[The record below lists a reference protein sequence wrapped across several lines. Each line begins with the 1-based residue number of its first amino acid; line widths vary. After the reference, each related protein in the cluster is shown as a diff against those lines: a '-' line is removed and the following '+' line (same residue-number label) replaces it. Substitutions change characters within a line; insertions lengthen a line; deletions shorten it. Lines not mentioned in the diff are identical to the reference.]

1 MALPSLSEIEAAA
14 AVLAPVVPDTPTY
27 SWPLLNARVGGEL
40 WVKHDNHTAIGS
52 FKLRG
57 AVIYLARLL
66 AREPH
71 VRGVIAATRG
81 NFGQSIAFAARHHG
95 LAATIVVPHGNSPEK
110 NRAMQALGAEL
121 LEHGDDFQAALEE
134 SARLA
139 TRRGLHAVPSYHHD
153 LVVGNAVSAL
163 DFLRK
168 APPLDRVY
176 VPIGLGSGV
185 CAMVAARNALGLATE
200 VIGIAADRAPGIA
213 LSFEARKLIVHPAA
227 TRIADG
233 MACSTPNPDALGHV
247 LQEIRR
253 VLRVSDDEIEAAMR
267 AYFSDTH
274 NVAEGAAAAGL
285 AGALQDRA
293 AVAGRRA
300 GVVFTGSNVDAPVF
314 ARVLAAS

>member
-1 MALPSLSEIEAAA
+1 MPLPSLSEIEAAA
-14 AVLAPVVPDTPTY
+14 ATLAPVVPATLTC
-27 SWPLLNARVGGEL
+27 SWPLLNARAGCEL

-57 AVIYLARLL
+57 AVLYLARLVE
-66 AREPH
+66 REPG

-81 NFGQSIAFAARHHG
+81 NFGQSVAFAARHHG
-95 LAATIVVPHGNSPEK
+95 LTATVVVPHGNSPEK

-121 LEHGDDFQAALEE
+121 IEHGEDFQAALEE

-139 TRRGLHAVPSYHHD
+139 TRRGLHSVPSYHHD

-163 DFLRK
+163 DFLRT

-176 VPIGLGSGV
+176 VPIGLGSGI
-185 CAMVAARNALGLATE
+185 CAMMAARDALGLPTE
-200 VIGIAADRAPGIA
+200 VIGIAAERAPGIA
-213 LSFEARKLIVHPAA
+213 LSFEAKKLIAHPVS

-233 MACSTPNPDALGHV
+233 MACSTPNPGALAEV
-247 LQEIRR
+247 LKGTPR
-253 VLRVSDDEIEAAMR
+253 VLRVSDDAIEAAMR

-285 AGALQDRA
+285 AGVLQERDA
-293 AVAGRRA
+293 NAGRRI

-314 ARVLAAS
+314 AQVLAT